1 MEAMRQRH
9 RRRVTSVITTGLLVG
24 AAMTTAPLAAAAAP
38 AELLR
43 NGDFSTGHEP
53 WWSAGVDGFDTA
65 TGAFCAGVPDTENP
79 WDVLIGQ
86 SDLAL
91 VDGAAYTLTARVRA
105 DATATVVAQVAPTV
119 PDAAYTT
126 YLAQSTQLT
135 DDWQLIR
142 AEFTARDLGQ
152 GTVSEL
158 QFRLGANG
166 ATRFCVD
173 DVSLVA
179 HDASTPPVTPI
190 GDDELL
196 PNPTLDDSTNPWWTS
211 GPVSLSNPGQRMC
224 ATVTEQTPNLW
235 DVLLGHNDIFL
246 PGETGFRLSFTASA
260 SSIATASAKVGT
272 YTGASPTDWLEQSFT
287 LDTQPQSFDIAF
299 TTTPAA
305 DYHLGQVQFRLG
317 AVPAGTEICF
327 DEISLRGTV
336 YSYTADPGPAVKVN
350 QVGYLPQGP
359 KRATVVSDAA
369 APLPWTLEAPDGS
382 VLAMGETEPAGFD
395 ASAGASVHRIDFSDV
410 TEEAVDVRLRVGT
423 DISHP
428 FAISADL
435 FQSLRADSM
444 RFFYTNRSGIDIDGD
459 IAGAEYARP
468 AGHIGASPNQGDDNV
483 GCLEPQPWSDGWT
496 CSDRHDVRG
505 GWYDAGDHGKYVV
518 NGGIAVAQV
527 LSTYERAVAAGTADA
542 LGDSTLAVPER
553 GNGVPDI
560 LDEARWQMEFLLRMQ
575 VPSGDPLAGMAWH
588 KVHDRAWTGL
598 PLMPHD
604 DPQERL
610 LHRPSTAATLNLA
623 ATAAQASRLY
633 EPFDASFAQRL
644 LEAAERAYDAAL
656 AHPDLLAP
664 EEDGTG
670 GGTYADDEVTDE
682 FYWAAAELYI
692 TTGSD
697 HYRAEVEGNPLH
709 QADVFEPGGFYWGEV
724 AALGRMQL
732 ARFATD
738 LPDIDRIRASV
749 IDAAER
755 LIADQRA
762 QPFGQPYAPDE
773 GLYDWG
779 SNSSVLN
786 NQVVLGTAFDLTQR
800 PRYAEAVVEG
810 FDYLLG
816 RNVLGQSYITG
827 YGTNDA
833 RNQHS
838 RWYANALD
846 PAFPNPPVG
855 TVAGGPNSSI
865 QDPVAGAWL
874 QGCAPQACYVDN
886 IGAWSVNEITVN
898 WNSALAWVSS
908 FVADLGDGL
917 VAVSPRAVDD
927 VASGPAGGRIAVH
940 PLANDVAGDA
950 DIPLVAASLA
960 LIDAD
965 GAPTT
970 TVVVEGQ
977 GRYELNGDVVSFIA
991 DVAFERTADPVSYR
1005 VADARGTEVT
1015 ATITATVTA
1024 SPASEEP
1031 SGSGAA
1037 GSAAPSATGG
1047 VLARSGMDPL
1057 PLWVLTGVAAALTA
1071 AGVCLLRRRLD

>member
-1 MEAMRQRH
+1 MSRTTAA
-9 RRRVTSVITTGLLVG
+9 ITAGILAG
-24 AAMTTAPLAAAAAP
+24 AAMTAVPVSATAAP
-38 AELLR
+38 AELVR

-65 TGAFCAGVPDTENP
+65 TGAFCAGVPGSENP
-79 WDVLIGQ
+79 WDVLVGQ
-86 SDLAL
+86 SDIALA
-91 VDGAAYTLTARVRA
+91 DGVTYTLTARVRA
-105 DATATVVAQVAPTV
+105 DAPATVVTQVAPTV

-126 YLAQSTQLT
+126 YLSQSTPLT
-135 DDWQLIR
+135 DDWQQVNG
-142 AEFTARDLGQ
+142 EFTARDLGQ

-158 QFRLGANG
+158 QFRLGGNTS
-166 ATRFCVD
+166 TRFCVD

-179 HDASTPPVTPI
+179 QDGSTPPTIPV

-196 PNPTLDDSTNPWWTS
+196 PNPTLDESTTPWWTS
-211 GPVSLSNPGQRMC
+211 GPVSLSNPTQRMC
-224 ATVTEQTPNLW
+224 ATVTEQTPDLW

-246 PGETGFRLSFTASA
+246 PGDTGFRLSFTASA
-260 SSIATASAKVGT
+260 STAATVSAKVGT
-272 YTGASPTDWLEQSFT
+272 YTGASPSDWIEQSFT
-287 LDTQPQSFDIAF
+287 LGTEPRSYDATF
-299 TTTPAA
+299 TTTPAD

-317 AVPAGTEICF
+317 AVAAGTEICF
-327 DEISLRGTV
+327 DKVSLRGTA

-350 QVGYLPQGP
+350 QVGYLPRGP
-359 KRATVVSDAA
+359 KRATVVSDAST
-369 APLPWTLEAPDGS
+369 PLSWTLEGPDGS
-382 VLAMGETEPAGFD
+382 ALAAGETRPAGFD
-395 ASAGASVHRIDFSDV
+395 PSAGASVHTIDFSDV
-410 TEEAVDVRLRVGT
+410 TAEAADVRLRVGA
-423 DISHP
+423 DVSHP
-428 FAISADL
+428 FTISSDV
-435 FQSLRADSM
+435 FQSLRVDSM
-444 RFFYTNRSGIDIDGD
+444 RFFYTNRSGIEIDGD

-468 AGHIGASPNQGDDNV
+468 AGHVGTSPSQGDENV

-496 CSDRHDVRG
+496 CTDRHDVQG

-527 LSTYERAVAAGTADA
+527 MSAYERAVAAGTADA

-553 GNGVPDI
+553 DNGVPDI

-598 PLMPHD
+598 PLMPHE

-623 ATAAQASRLY
+623 ATAAQASRLF
-633 EPFDASFAQRL
+633 EPFDASFAARL
-644 LEAAERAYDAAL
+644 LTAAERAYDAAL
-656 AHPDLLAP
+656 EHPDLLAP
-664 EEDGTG
+664 AEDGTG
-670 GGTYADDEVTDE
+670 GGTYDDDDVTDE

-692 TTGSD
+692 TTGGD
-697 HYRAEVEGNPLH
+697 RYRTDVEASPLH
-709 QADVFEPGGFYWGEV
+709 QADVFEPGGFYWGDV

-732 ARFATD
+732 ARLATD

-749 IDAAER
+749 VDAAER

-762 QPFGQPYAPDE
+762 QPFGQPYAPNE

-800 PRYAEAVVEG
+800 PRYADAVVEG

-846 PAFPNPPVG
+846 PALPHPPVG

-898 WNSALAWVSS
+898 WNSALTWVSS
-908 FVADLGDGL
+908 FVADLGDGF

-927 VASGPAGGRIAVH
+927 VASGPAGTAIPVR

-950 DIPLVAASLA
+950 DVPLTATTLT
-960 LIDAD
+960 LLDTDDAP
-965 GAPTT
+965 ATSM
-970 TVVVEGQ
+970 VVSGQ
-977 GRYELNGDVVSFIA
+977 GRYELDGEVVSFVPEA
-991 DVAFERTADPVSYR
+991 GFEGSADPVRYR
-1005 VADARGTEVT
+1005 VADTRGTEVS
-1015 ATITATVTA
+1015 ATIRVTVVGDTAVG
-1024 SPASEEP
+1024 SPPAP
-1031 SGSGAA
+1031 GAA
-1037 GSAAPSATGG
+1037 GSNPSTAASG
-1047 VLARSGMDPL
+1047 VLARSGMDPA
-1057 PLWVLTGVAAALTA
+1057 PLWALSGVAAVLTA
-1071 AGVCLLRRRLD
+1071 VGILLLHRRRLG

>member
-1 MEAMRQRH
+1 MDAIKL
-9 RRRVTSVITTGLLVG
+9 RRTRRATAVITTGMLVG
-24 AAMTTAPLAAAAAP
+24 AAMTALPAVATAAP
-38 AELLR
+38 AELVR

-53 WWSAGVDGFDTA
+53 WWSAGVDSFDTA
-65 TGAFCAGVPDTENP
+65 TGAFCAGVPDSENP
-79 WDVLIGQ
+79 WDVLVGQ

-91 VDGAAYTLTARVRA
+91 ADGVTYTLTARVRA
-105 DATATVVAQVAPTV
+105 DAPATVVTQVAPTV
-119 PDAAYTT
+119 PDAVYTT
-126 YLAQSTQLT
+126 YLSQSTPLT
-135 DDWQLIR
+135 VEWQQVSE
-142 AEFTARDLGQ
+142 EFTARDLGN

-158 QFRLGANG
+158 QFRLGANT

-179 HDASTPPVTPI
+179 QDGSTPPVIPV

-196 PNPTLDDSTNPWWTS
+196 PNPTLDQSTAPWWTS
-211 GPVSLSNPGQRMC
+211 GPVSLSNPAQRMC
-224 ATVTEQTPNLW
+224 ATVTEQTPDLW

-246 PGETGFRLSFTASA
+246 PGDTGFRLSFTASA
-260 SSIATASAKVGT
+260 STGATISAKVGT
-272 YTGASPTDWLEQSFT
+272 YTGASPTDWIEQSFA
-287 LDTQPQSFDIAF
+287 LGLEPQQYEVAF
-299 TTTPAA
+299 ATTPATE
-305 DYHLGQVQFRLG
+305 YHLGQVQFRLG
-317 AVPAGTEICF
+317 AVPAGTDICF
-327 DEISLRGTV
+327 DEISLQGTA

-350 QVGYLPQGP
+350 QVGYLLHGP
-359 KRATVVSDAA
+359 KRATVVSGAT
-369 APLPWTLEAPDGS
+369 APLPWALEAPDGS
-382 VLAMGETEPAGFD
+382 VLAEGETEPAGFD
-395 ASAGASVHRIDFSDV
+395 ASAGTAVHTVDFGSYSQ
-410 TEEAVDVRLRVGT
+410 EAADVRLRVGADT
-423 DISHP
+423 SHP
-428 FAISADL
+428 FTISAEV
-435 FQSLRADSM
+435 FQSLRTDSM
-444 RFFYTNRSGIDIDGD
+444 RFFYTNRSGIEIDGD
-459 IAGAEYARP
+459 IAGAEYSRP
-468 AGHIGASPNQGDDNV
+468 AGHVDTSPNQGDGNV
-483 GCLEPQPWSDGWT
+483 GCLEPQTWSGGWT
-496 CSDRHDVRG
+496 CTDRHDVRG

-527 LSTYERAVAAGTADA
+527 MSAYERAVAAGTADA

-575 VPSGDPLAGMAWH
+575 VPAGDPLAGMAWH

-604 DPQERL
+604 DSQERL
-610 LHRPSTAATLNLA
+610 LHRPSTAATLNVA
-623 ATAAQASRLY
+623 ATAAQAARLFA
-633 EPFDASFAQRL
+633 PFDEEFAARL
-644 LEAAERAYDAAL
+644 LAAAERAYDAAL

-670 GGTYADDEVTDE
+670 GGTYADDVVTDE

-697 HYRAEVEGNPLH
+697 RYRDELEANPLH
-709 QADVFEPGGFYWGEV
+709 QSDVFGPGGFYWGDV

-738 LPDIDRIRASV
+738 LPDIDRIRGSV

-800 PRYAEAVVEG
+800 PRYADAVVEG

-846 PAFPNPPVG
+846 PALPHPPVG

-908 FVADLGDGL
+908 FVADLGDGF
-917 VAVSPRAVDD
+917 VAVTPHAVDD
-927 VASGPAGGRIAVH
+927 LASGPADAAVAVS
-940 PLANDVAGDA
+940 PLANDVPGDA
-950 DIPLVAASLA
+950 DVPLVPSSLTLLDAS
-960 LIDAD
+960 

-970 TVVVEGQ
+970 SVVADGQ
-977 GRYELNGDVVSFIA
+977 GRYELDADVVSFVA
-991 DVAFERTADPVSYR
+991 DAGFEGTAVPVSYR

-1015 ATITATVTA
+1015 ATITVTVTA
-1024 SPASEEP
+1024 GPGEQVAE
-1031 SGSGAA
+1031 SGAA
-1037 GSAAPSATGG
+1037 DTTPAGAARR
-1047 VLARSGMDPL
+1047 VLARSGGDPL
-1057 PLWVLTGVAAALTA
+1057 PLWMLGGVAAALMS
-1071 AGVCLLRRRLD
+1071 AGVALLRRRRFG

>member
-1 MEAMRQRH
+1 MDAMRQRR
-9 RRRVTSVITTGLLVG
+9 RRRVTAVITTGMLVG
-24 AAMTTAPLAAAAAP
+24 AAMTAAPLVAAAAP
-38 AELLR
+38 AELIR

-53 WWSAGVDGFDTA
+53 WWSVGVDGFDA
-65 TGAFCAGVPDTENP
+65 ASGAFCAGVPDTENP

-91 VDGAAYTLTARVRA
+91 ADGATYTLTARVRA
-105 DATATVVAQVAPTV
+105 DAPATLVTQVAPKV

-126 YLAQSTQLT
+126 YLVESTPLADT
-135 DDWQLIR
+135 WQQIS

-179 HDASTPPVTPI
+179 RDAATPPVTPI

-196 PNPTLDDSTNPWWTS
+196 PNPTLDESTNPWWTS
-211 GPVSLSNPGQRMC
+211 GPVALSNPAQRMC

-246 PGETGFRLSFTASA
+246 PGDTAFRLSFTASA
-260 SSIATASAKVGT
+260 STAATVSAKVGT
-272 YTGASPTDWLEQSFT
+272 YTGAAPTDWLERSVELGTEAQSYD
-287 LDTQPQSFDIAF
+287 LPF
-299 TTTPAA
+299 TTSPAG

-317 AVPAGTEICF
+317 AVAADTEICF
-327 DEISLRGTV
+327 DEISLQGTA

-350 QVGYLPQGP
+350 QVGYLTRGP
-359 KRATVVSDAA
+359 KRATVVSDAS
-369 APLPWTLEAPDGS
+369 APLPWTLEAPDGTA
-382 VLAMGETEPAGFD
+382 LATGESQPAGFD
-395 ASAGASVHRIDFSDV
+395 ASAGASVHTIDFSDV
-410 TEEAVDVRLRVGT
+410 TVKATDVRLRVGA
-423 DISHP
+423 DVSHA
-428 FAISADL
+428 FAISDDV

-444 RFFYTNRSGIDIDGD
+444 RFFYTNRSGIEIDGD

-468 AGHIGASPNQGDDNV
+468 AGHTGASPNQGDENV

-496 CSDRHDVRG
+496 CTDRHDVRG

-527 LSTYERAVAAGTADA
+527 MSAYERAVAAGTADA

-553 GNGVPDI
+553 GNGIPDI

-598 PLMPHD
+598 PLLPHD

-623 ATAAQASRLY
+623 ATAAQASRLFA
-633 EPFDASFAQRL
+633 PFDASFSQRL
-644 LEAAERAYDAAL
+644 LGAAERAYDAAL

-670 GGTYADDEVTDE
+670 GGTYADDEVADE

-697 HYRAEVEGNPLH
+697 RYRAEVEGNPLH

-738 LPDIDRIRASV
+738 LPDIDRIRTSV

-800 PRYAEAVVEG
+800 PRYADAVVEG

-827 YGTNDA
+827 YGANDA

-846 PAFPNPPVG
+846 PALPNPPVG

-908 FVADLGDGL
+908 FVTDLGDGF

-927 VASGPAGGRIAVH
+927 VASGPAGGSIAVH

-950 DIPLVAASLA
+950 DIPLDAASLA
-960 LIDAD
+960 LLDAA

-970 TVVVEGQ
+970 SVVTDGQ

-991 DVAFERTADPVSYR
+991 DAGFDGTAAPVRYR

-1024 SPASEEP
+1024 QAGEQPDE
-1031 SGSGAA
+1031 SGSAGAA
-1037 GSAAPSATGG
+1037 RG
-1047 VLARSGMDPL
+1047 VLASSGMDPL
-1057 PLWVLTGVAAALTA
+1057 PLWMLGGAGAALMA
-1071 AGVCLLRRRLD
+1071 AGVALLRRRRLG